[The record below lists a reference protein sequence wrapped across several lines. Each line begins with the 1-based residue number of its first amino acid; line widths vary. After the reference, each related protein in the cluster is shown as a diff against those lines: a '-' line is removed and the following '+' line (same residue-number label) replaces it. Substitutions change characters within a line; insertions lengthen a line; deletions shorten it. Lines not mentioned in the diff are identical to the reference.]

1 MFILPT
7 SYRTF
12 PGDSY
17 PFCKPGFVMS
27 EDGLSCSVNRCPPD
41 MVPDGKGGCVTLDV
55 ADREFCEKNEV
66 YNAESDGCGCKRFG
80 YARAVPGDNES
91 PCVEVSKAPVY
102 IVAGAIGLGLVIL
115 GASMLR

>member
-17 PFCKPGFVMS
+17 PFCKPGFAIS
-27 EDGLSCSVNRCPPD
+27 EDGLSCLKNACPEGH
-41 MVPDGKGGCVTLDV
+41 VPDGKGGCITFAA
-55 ADREFCEKNEV
+55 ADLEFCDKNEV
-66 YNAESDGCGCKRFG
+66 YNQESGACGCKRFG

-102 IVAGAIGLGLVIL
+102 IVARAFGLGLVIL
-115 GASMLR
+115 GASLLR